1 MRSHLDTTKLR
12 WEIGRRLLRTISH
25 KERPSISVAVY
36 DRQGLQDVRRTI
48 PYDLLTY

>member
-36 DRQGLQDVRRTI
+36 KTDSNCKMSDGLS
-48 PYDLLTY
+48 PATY